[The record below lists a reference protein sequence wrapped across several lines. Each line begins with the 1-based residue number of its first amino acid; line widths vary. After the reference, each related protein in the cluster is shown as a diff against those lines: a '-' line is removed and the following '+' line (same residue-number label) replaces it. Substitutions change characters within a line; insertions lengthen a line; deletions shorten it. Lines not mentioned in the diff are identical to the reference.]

1 MAPAQPK
8 SDSGLFAQGK
18 RSYLLSFD
26 RNGQFAQPPANVNAM
41 NSHRHAYAQLPDHDG
56 DEATAYHEAG
66 HAIIALV
73 LGRPVEKVTIQG
85 NTLRLGQCQMSNRRG
100 APIKDEVEVQ
110 ALILYAGVASE
121 ARKTGFYNWHGAQQ
135 DLQGIRRLARYRAS
149 TEKQE
154 ERLQQR
160 WLDKVEYMLDDEST
174 WNAVVEVAKE
184 LLQKRSLS
192 GRTVTHILNQCTK
205 ESE

>member
-1 MAPAQPK
+1 
-8 SDSGLFAQGK
+8 
-18 RSYLLSFD
+18 
-26 RNGQFAQPPANVNAM
+26 M
-41 NSHRHAYAQLPDHDG
+41 NSHLPDDAQVPDHDG

-100 APIKDEVEVQ
+100 SPIKDEVEVH
-110 ALILYAGVASE
+110 ALILLAGVASE
-121 ARKTGFYNWHGAQQ
+121 ARITGFFNWNGAQQ
-135 DLQGIRRLARYRAS
+135 DLQGIRRLARFRAT
-149 TEKQE
+149 TERQE

-174 WNAVVEVAKE
+174 WKAIADVAKE
-184 LLQKRSLS
+184 LLEKRSLS
-192 GRTVTHILNQCTK
+192 GRTVAHILNQCTK
-205 ESE
+205 ES